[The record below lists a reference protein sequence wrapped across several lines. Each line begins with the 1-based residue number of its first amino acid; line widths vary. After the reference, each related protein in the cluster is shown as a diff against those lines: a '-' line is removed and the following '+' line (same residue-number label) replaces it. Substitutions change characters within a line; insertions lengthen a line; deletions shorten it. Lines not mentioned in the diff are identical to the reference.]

1 MDLRD
6 LLIHTALDP
15 ALRQAMRST
24 PAAALAPYTLTAE
37 EREAVLRADTT
48 LLPHIARAAL
58 GPSAPVVPSDAPAA
72 TPSTPADSASEHLL
86 RLRLRPW
93 AVHGGGAMQ
102 VGYTASLDAPAP
114 PPPTRSTVSPDALTA
129 AVADVRSAAP
139 ATRLA
144 ALRALL
150 EIL

>member
-15 ALRQAMRST
+15 ALRQAVRST
-24 PAAALAPYTLTAE
+24 PDAALAPYTLTAE
-37 EREAVLRADTT
+37 ERDAVLRADTT

-58 GPSAPVVPSDAPAA
+58 GPSAPVVPTDAPVAA
-72 TPSTPADSASEHLL
+72 STTPAGGASEHIL

-93 AVHGGGAMQ
+93 AVHADGAMQ

-114 PPPTRSTVSPDALTA
+114 PPPTRSAPSPDALSA
-129 AVADVRSAAP
+129 AVADVHSADHT
-139 ATRLA
+139 TRLP

-150 EIL
+150 ELL